1 MVGGVT
7 LGRNGVEKVA
17 AGEVVGGVTP
27 LAEQIAREVRSRLE
41 SSTRV
46 IMNNMEP
53 ANMSLRQRQKVV
65 ADCLVTLF
73 THEEVLPRYVQFA
86 LDNPGKFGA
95 QVVAANPKQ
104 MEIEQTNLRERVIV
118 VGQAS
123 ESEWQEA
130 VKSLSDAPQSNL
142 PWALDGEV
150 VDGAQG

>member
-1 MVGGVT
+1 MAPMA
-7 LGRNGVEKVA
+7 RQKQEVEKVA
-17 AGEVVGGVTP
+17 PGEVVGGVTP
-27 LAEQIAREVRSRLE
+27 LAQQMAKEVRSRLE

-46 IMNNMEP
+46 IIGNMEP

-73 THEEVLPRYVQFA
+73 THEEMLPRYIEWSLQ
-86 LDNPGKFGA
+86 NPGKFGA

-123 ESEWQEA
+123 EAEWQEA

-142 PWALDGEV
+142 PWAIDGEV
-150 VDGAQG
+150 VDGSQG

>member
-1 MVGGVT
+1 MA
-7 LGRNGVEKVA
+7 RQKQEVERVA
-17 AGEVVGGVTP
+17 PGEVVGGVTP

-142 PWALDGEV
+142 PWAIDGEV
-150 VDGAQG
+150 VDGSQG

>member
-1 MVGGVT
+1 MARGKQE
-7 LGRNGVEKVA
+7 VEKVA
-17 AGEVVGGVTP
+17 PGEIVGGVTP
-27 LAEQIAREVRSRLE
+27 LAEQVAREVRSRLE

-46 IMNNMEP
+46 IIGNMEP

-73 THEEVLPRYVQFA
+73 THEEMLPRYVQFA
-86 LDNPGKFGA
+86 MDNPGKFGA

-123 ESEWQEA
+123 EAEWQEA
-130 VKSLSDAPQSNL
+130 VKSLIDTPGSNL
-142 PWALDGEV
+142 PWDIEGKV
-150 VDGAQG
+150 VDGPE